1 MSATQAQLRFESSA
15 KKAEAEAERNPG
27 LYKLKLALYGVL
39 GYLVIFALLAVLLAI
54 VGGLSVLAVKN
65 TFVLILLLKKKLI
78 FLLIPVIWVL
88 FRALW
93 VTLEA
98 PQGYV
103 ARKKDYPE
111 LFAAIDELRK
121 KLKAP
126 SVHQVLI
133 TPEFNAA
140 IVQTPRLGVFGWN
153 KNTLI
158 LGMELLMVLRPE
170 QAAAVIAHELG
181 HLSGNHSRFAG
192 WIYRVRRSWTK
203 IMEAFEH
210 EGGFGA
216 AIMQKFFHWYAPSF
230 AAYSYALARRNEFEA
245 DAMAAELTSPQTV
258 GDALVHTSVAA
269 PYVDQ
274 NYWNDFVKG
283 ADEAPEPAT
292 LPWAGVRQWLQDNES
307 VQEDLHKR
315 LKDQLERQT
324 TYADTHP
331 CLSERLDALGV
342 EPRLVSA
349 SGDSAAQ
356 VWFADKFNSIVE
368 EFDAIW
374 TTESGPNWR
383 ARYDYV
389 QASKAKLAEFG
400 DKPVDQLSDDE
411 LWHKANLSWEFVSD
425 DAAKPLFVALQERL
439 PENGATALA
448 LAQLM
453 PEDNVDAM
461 LDQLRIA
468 VNDGYEVVEAAQM
481 ACFYLDKHNR
491 GDEMQWWID
500 AANKQHALSQ
510 AAMAE
515 RSTISDKD
523 EIVPAELTEEF
534 LEMLREQL
542 KATGRVKQAWVAQKK
557 LEHYPESQ
565 ALVIA
570 VKTKGFFAT
579 EDSAMEAV
587 VKELSLEFDF
597 FLLPMIGGFKKMA
610 KTTRSVGVQL
620 F

>member
-1 MSATQAQLRFESSA
+1 MAASAEQLRFEASA
-15 KKAEAEAERNPG
+15 KKAEADANNNLG
-27 LYKLKLALYGVL
+27 LYKFKLALYGLL
-39 GYLVIFALLAVLLAI
+39 GYLVIFALLATLIAI
-54 VGGLSVLAVKN
+54 VGGLVYLATQN
-65 TFVLILLLKKKLI
+65 TVVLILLLKKKLI

-93 VTLEA
+93 VRLEP

-103 ARKKDYPE
+103 ARKQDYPA
-111 LFAAIDELRK
+111 LFAAIDVLRK

-126 SVHQVLI
+126 PVHQVLI

-203 IMEAFEH
+203 IMEAFER

-216 AIMQKFFHWYAPSF
+216 GIMQKFFHWYAPGF

-245 DAMAAELTSPQTV
+245 DDMAAELTSAQTV
-258 GDALVHTSVAA
+258 GDALVHVTVAA
-269 PYVDQ
+269 PYVDEH
-274 NYWNDFVKG
+274 YWSDFVKG
-283 ADEAPEPAT
+283 ADEAPEPST
-292 LPWAGVRQWLQDNES
+292 LPWAGVRQWLQENETA
-307 VQEDLHKR
+307 QEDLRAR
-315 LKDQLERQT
+315 LKDQLEVQT
-324 TYADTHP
+324 SYADTHP
-331 CLSERLDALGV
+331 CLSERLAALEV
-342 EPRLVSA
+342 EPRLVEA
-349 SGDSAAQ
+349 SGESAAQ
-356 VWFADKFNSIVE
+356 VWFADKFNHVVD

-374 TTESGPNWR
+374 TAERGPNWR

-389 QASKAKLAEFG
+389 QESKATLEEFR
-400 DKPVDQLSDDE
+400 DKSVDELSDDE
-411 LWHKANLSWEFVSD
+411 LWHKANLNYEFVSGD
-425 DAAKPLFVALQERL
+425 EARPLFEALQQRL

-448 LAQLM
+448 LAQLT
-453 PEDNVDAM
+453 PEENVDAM
-461 LDQLRIA
+461 LEQLRIA
-468 VNDGYEVVEAAQM
+468 VKDGYQVVQAAQM
-481 ACFYLDKHNR
+481 ACFYLDKNDR

-500 AANKQHALSQ
+500 AANQQQALSQ
-510 AAMAE
+510 AAEQE
-515 RSTISDKD
+515 RQMITDDD
-523 EIVPAELTEEF
+523 EIVPVELSEEF

-542 KATGRVKQAWVAQKK
+542 KATGRVKHAWVAQKK

-570 VKTKGFFAT
+570 VKEKGFYAT
-579 EDSAMEAV
+579 EQSAMEAI
-587 VKELSLEFDF
+587 VKELSFEFDM
-597 FLLPMIGGFKKMA
+597 FLLPMIGSFKKMA
-610 KTTRSVGVQL
+610 KKTRKVGTEL